1 MQLIKKYFPQL
12 NDIQLNKLLHFE
24 KLIKEWNKKINLVSR
39 KDVENFQINHLIHSL
54 SISKLILFEPK
65 TKVLDIGTGGG
76 LPGIPLA
83 IFSPKTMFHLVDRK
97 QKKIDVLRNI
107 IIELDLK
114 NVIVERIDAQ
124 DISNEYDFILN
135 RAVSST
141 ENILSI
147 SRNKIKTN
155 SFNKIQNGIICLKGG
170 NLENETVK
178 LKNFEIINLNKI
190 FSEPF
195 FETKKILYIPNPYT
209 HMDNQ

>member
-1 MQLIKKYFPQL
+1 MELVKKYFPQL
-12 NDIQLNKLLHFE
+12 NDFQLKKLLHFE

-39 KDVENFQINHLIHSL
+39 KDVENFEINHIIHSL
-54 SISKLILFEPK
+54 SISKLIFFEPK

-76 LPGIPLA
+76 LPGLPLA
-83 IFSPKTMFHLVDRK
+83 IFFPQTIFHLVDRK
-97 QKKIDVLRNI
+97 QKKIDVLKNI
-107 IIELDLK
+107 MIELDLK

-124 DISNEYDFILN
+124 EISSKYDFILN

-147 SRNKIKTN
+147 SNDKIKIN

-170 NLENETVK
+170 NLENEVSN
-178 LKNFEIINLNKI
+178 LKIFKILNLNKI

-195 FETKKILYIPNPYT
+195 FETKKILYIPNPYNR
-209 HMDNQ
+209 MDNG

>member
-1 MQLIKKYFPQL
+1 MELVKKYFPQL
-12 NDIQLNKLLHFE
+12 NDFQLKKLLHFE

-39 KDVENFQINHLIHSL
+39 KDVENFEINHIIHSL
-54 SISKLILFEPK
+54 SISKLIFFEPK

-76 LPGIPLA
+76 LPGLPLA
-83 IFSPKTMFHLVDRK
+83 IFFPQTIFHLVDRK
-97 QKKIDVLRNI
+97 QKKIDVLKNI
-107 IIELDLK
+107 MIELDLK

-124 DISNEYDFILN
+124 EISSKYDFILN

-147 SRNKIKTN
+147 SNDKIKIN

-170 NLENETVK
+170 NLENEVSN
-178 LKNFEIINLNKI
+178 LKIFKILNLNKI

-209 HMDNQ
+209 RMDNG

>member
-76 LPGIPLA
+76 LRGIPLA
-83 IFSPKTMFHLVDRK
+83 IFFPETIFHLVDRK
-97 QKKIDVLRNI
+97 QKKIDVLKNI

-124 DISNEYDFILN
+124 NILNEYDFILN

-147 SRNKIKTN
+147 SRNKIKKN

-170 NLENETVK
+170 NLENEIVK
-178 LKNFEIINLNKI
+178 LKIFEILNLNQI

>member
-54 SISKLILFEPK
+54 SISKLILFKPK

-83 IFSPKTMFHLVDRK
+83 IFFPQTIFHLVDRK
-97 QKKIDVLRNI
+97 QKKIDVLKNI

-178 LKNFEIINLNKI
+178 LKNFEIMNLHKI

>member
-147 SRNKIKTN
+147 CRNKIKTN

-178 LKNFEIINLNKI
+178 LKNFEIMNLNKI

>member
-1 MQLIKKYFPQL
+1 MELIKKYFPQL
-12 NDIQLNKLLHFE
+12 NDFQLKKLLHFE

-39 KDVENFQINHLIHSL
+39 KDVENFEINHIIHSL
-54 SISKLILFEPK
+54 SISKLIFFEPK

-76 LPGIPLA
+76 LPGLPLA
-83 IFSPKTMFHLVDRK
+83 IFFPQTIFHLVDRK
-97 QKKIDVLRNI
+97 QKKIDVLKNI
-107 IIELDLK
+107 MIELDLK

-124 DISNEYDFILN
+124 EISNEYDFILN

-178 LKNFEIINLNKI
+178 LKNFEIMNLNKI

>member
-12 NDIQLNKLLHFE
+12 NDIQLKKLLHFE
-24 KLIKEWNKKINLVSR
+24 KLIKEWNKKINLISR

-83 IFSPKTMFHLVDRK
+83 IFFPEIIFHLVDRK

-135 RAVSST
+135 RAVSSA

-178 LKNFEIINLNKI
+178 LKNFEIMNLNKI

>member
-170 NLENETVK
+170 NLENETEK
-178 LKNFEIINLNKI
+178 LKNFEILNLNQI

>member
-24 KLIKEWNKKINLVSR
+24 KLIEKWNKKINLVSR

-170 NLENETVK
+170 NLENETVR

>member
-1 MQLIKKYFPQL
+1 MELVKKYFPQL
-12 NDIQLNKLLHFE
+12 NDFQLKKLLHFE

-39 KDVENFQINHLIHSL
+39 KDVENFEINHIIHSL
-54 SISKLILFEPK
+54 SISKLIFFEPK

-76 LPGIPLA
+76 LPGLPLA
-83 IFSPKTMFHLVDRK
+83 IFFPQTIFHLVDRK
-97 QKKIDVLRNI
+97 QKKIDVLKNI
-107 IIELDLK
+107 MIELDLK
-114 NVIVERIDAQ
+114 NVIVERIDAKE
-124 DISNEYDFILN
+124 ISSKYDFILN

-147 SRNKIKTN
+147 SNDKIKIN

-170 NLENETVK
+170 NLENEVSN
-178 LKNFEIINLNKI
+178 LKIFKILNLNKI

>member
-12 NDIQLNKLLHFE
+12 NDIQLKKLLHFE
-24 KLIKEWNKKINLVSR
+24 KLIKEWNKKINLISR

-76 LPGIPLA
+76 LPGVPLA
-83 IFSPKTMFHLVDRK
+83 IFFPQTIFHLVDRK
-97 QKKIDVLRNI
+97 QKKIDVLKNI

-170 NLENETVK
+170 NLENEIVK
-178 LKNFEIINLNKI
+178 LKIFEILNLNQI

>member
-1 MQLIKKYFPQL
+1 MLYRVNSTFFGST
-12 NDIQLNKLLHFE
+12 NT
-24 KLIKEWNKKINLVSR
+24 
-39 KDVENFQINHLIHSL
+39 NFTSAGCFLYNNEVKTAFNPTDLPWPVAPA
-54 SISKLILFEPK
+54 ISKCGILAKSK

-83 IFSPKTMFHLVDRK
+83 IFFPKTMFYLVDRK

-178 LKNFEIINLNKI
+178 LKNFEIMNLNKI